1 MERLTREE
9 LMFKYD
15 AAICDL
21 CVAYGYL
28 QNLAPCSA
36 CEGRYCEQARV
47 PSSLYSIGLGP
58 QPPVC
63 VIENPALS
71 PILLARNGPLCFV
84 FCGL

>member
-36 CEGRYCEQARV
+36 CEGRYCEQA
-47 PSSLYSIGLGP
+47 
-58 QPPVC
+58 QDDFAAEND
-63 VIENPALS
+63 IEIIDL
-71 PILLARNGPLCFV
+71 
-84 FCGL
+84 